1 MEIKLYYFKIPFWRA
16 EVTRLALFIG
26 DVPFKDYRVEGKEID
41 NLKETGLLPNNQ
53 IAPFKQLPV
62 LDVDGKIIAQTGAIA
77 RFCGK
82 LSGLYPKNNDLEA
95 AQIDQI
101 IEAAQDINYLV
112 TLSGRDKEKERL
124 ALARKIL
131 ATKHLPKWFQFLEN
145 LLKKNNESYFFVG
158 NKISIADLAIWRLLG
173 WLSSGLLDGVPT
185 NILEPYKKLN
195 KLREEV
201 YKHPKVNEWML
212 KTCLLYTSDAADE

>member
-112 TLSGRDKEKERL
+112 TLSGRDKEKKRL

-173 WLSSGLLDGVPT
+173 LLSSGLLDGVPT

-212 KTCLLYTSDAADE
+212 KTYRKII

>member
-1 MEIKLYYFKIPFWRA
+1 MEITLYYFKIPFWRA
-16 EVTRLALFIG
+16 EVTRLTLFIG
-26 DVPFKDYRVEGKEID
+26 DIPFKDYRVEGKEID

-82 LSGLYPKNNDLEA
+82 LSGLYPKNDDLEA

-112 TLSGRDKEKERL
+112 TLSGRDKEKKQL

-145 LLKKNNESYFFVG
+145 LLAKNKDSNFFVS

-173 WLSSGLLDGVPT
+173 WLTSGLLDGVPT
-185 NILEPYKKLN
+185 NILEPYEKLN

-212 KTCLLYTSDAADE
+212 KTYGKKI

>member
-185 NILEPYKKLN
+185 NILEPYEKIN
-195 KLREEV
+195 RLREEV

-212 KTCLLYTSDAADE
+212 KTYGKII

>member
-82 LSGLYPKNNDLEA
+82 LSGLYPKNDDLEA

-112 TLSGRDKEKERL
+112 TLSGRDKEKKRL

-212 KTCLLYTSDAADE
+212 KTYGKKIYSNS

>member
-1 MEIKLYYFKIPFWRA
+1 MEITLYYFKIPFWRA

-26 DVPFKDYRVEGKEID
+26 DIPFTDYRLEGKEID
-41 NLKETGLLPNNQ
+41 DLKATGSLPNNQ

-112 TLSGRDKEKERL
+112 TLSGRDKEKKRL

-212 KTCLLYTSDAADE
+212 KTYGKII

>member
-1 MEIKLYYFKIPFWRA
+1 MEITLYYFKIPFWRA

-26 DVPFKDYRVEGKEID
+26 DIPFKDYRFESQDTDLLKKNGK
-41 NLKETGLLPNNQ
+41 LPNGQ

-62 LDVDGKIIAQTGAIA
+62 LDVDGKIFAQTGAIA

-82 LSGLYPKNNDLEA
+82 LSGLYPKNKDLEA

-112 TLSGRDKEKERL
+112 TLSGRDKEKDRL
-124 ALARKIL
+124 ELARKIL
-131 ATKHLPKWFQFLEN
+131 ATKHLPKWFQFLED
-145 LLKKNNESYFFVG
+145 LLEKNQESNFFIG
-158 NKISIADLAIWRLLG
+158 KNISIADLAIWRLLG

-185 NILEPYKKLN
+185 NILEPYKKI
-195 KLREEV
+195 KVMREEV

-212 KTCLLYTSDAADE
+212 KTYGKII

>member
-82 LSGLYPKNNDLEA
+82 LSGLYPKDNDFKA

-112 TLSGRDKEKERL
+112 TLSGRDKEKKRL

-185 NILEPYKKLN
+185 KILEPYKKLN

-212 KTCLLYTSDAADE
+212 KTYGKKI

>member
-26 DVPFKDYRVEGKEID
+26 DIPFKDYRVEGKEID

-82 LSGLYPKNNDLEA
+82 LSGLYPKDNDFKA

-212 KTCLLYTSDAADE
+212 KTYGKII

>member
-16 EVTRLALFIG
+16 EVARLALFIG

-82 LSGLYPKNNDLEA
+82 LSGLYPKNDDLEA

-124 ALARKIL
+124 ELARKIL
-131 ATKHLPKWFQFLEN
+131 ATKHLPKWFQYLEN
-145 LLKKNNESYFFVG
+145 LLAENKDSNFFVG

-185 NILEPYKKLN
+185 NILEPYEKIN
-195 KLREEV
+195 RLREEV

-212 KTCLLYTSDAADE
+212 KTYGKII

>member
-1 MEIKLYYFKIPFWRA
+1 M
-16 EVTRLALFIG
+16 
-26 DVPFKDYRVEGKEID
+26 
-41 NLKETGLLPNNQ
+41 
-53 IAPFKQLPV
+53 
-62 LDVDGKIIAQTGAIA
+62 
-77 RFCGK
+77 
-82 LSGLYPKNNDLEA
+82 
-95 AQIDQI
+95 
-101 IEAAQDINYLV
+101 
-112 TLSGRDKEKERL
+112 

-212 KTCLLYTSDAADE
+212 KTYGKKI

>member
-185 NILEPYKKLN
+185 NILEPYEKLN

-201 YKHPKVNEWML
+201 NKHPKVNEWML
-212 KTCLLYTSDAADE
+212 KTYGKIV

>member
-1 MEIKLYYFKIPFWRA
+1 MKITLFYFKIPFWRA
-16 EVTRLALFIG
+16 EVTRLSLFIG
-26 DVPFKDYRVEGKEID
+26 DIPFEDYRIENEDYNKF
-41 NLKETGLLPNNQ
+41 KKTGELPNKK

-82 LSGLYPKNNDLEA
+82 LSGLYPKNDDLEA

-112 TLSGRDKEKERL
+112 TLSGRDKEKKRL

-145 LLKKNNESYFFVG
+145 LLAENKDSNFFVG

-173 WLSSGLLDGVPT
+173 WLSSGLLDGVPA
-185 NILEPYKKLN
+185 NILEPYEKLN

-212 KTCLLYTSDAADE
+212 KTYGKII

>member
-1 MEIKLYYFKIPFWRA
+1 MEITLYYFKIPFWRA
-16 EVTRLALFIG
+16 EVARLALFIG
-26 DVPFKDYRVEGKEID
+26 DIAFKDYRFESKDTEVLKKDGK
-41 NLKETGLLPNNQ
+41 LPNGL

-62 LDVDGKIIAQTGAIA
+62 LDVDGKIFAQTGAIA

-82 LSGLYPKNNDLEA
+82 LSGLYPKNNEFEA

-112 TLSGRDKEKERL
+112 TLSGRDKEKDRL

-145 LLKKNNESYFFVG
+145 LLAENKDSNFFVG

-173 WLSSGLLDGVPT
+173 WLSSGLLDGVPA
-185 NILEPYKKLN
+185 NILEPYEKLN

-212 KTCLLYTSDAADE
+212 KTYGKKI

>member
-1 MEIKLYYFKIPFWRA
+1 MEITLYYFKIPFWRA
-16 EVTRLALFIG
+16 EITRLALFLG
-26 DVPFKDYRVEGKEID
+26 DIPFNDYRFESHDTDLLKKDGK
-41 NLKETGLLPNNQ
+41 LPNGQ

-62 LDVDGKIIAQTGAIA
+62 LDVDGKIFAQTGAIA

-82 LSGLYPKNNDLEA
+82 LSGLYPKNNDLKA

-112 TLSGRDKEKERL
+112 TLSGRDKEKDRL
-124 ALARKIL
+124 ELARKIL

-145 LLKKNNESYFFVG
+145 LLEKNQESNFFIG
-158 NKISIADLAIWRLLG
+158 KNISIADLAIWRLLG

-185 NILEPYKKLN
+185 NILEPYKKI
-195 KLREEV
+195 KVLREEV

-212 KTCLLYTSDAADE
+212 KTYGKII